1 MKPLN
6 EARYRAELGEKL
18 LNYAIPAYEIPTLA
32 VVGEVS
38 RFPVRRIY
46 TVGRNYAAHAAET
59 GLGGPTGP
67 IPGFSLKPADS
78 IVTDGAEFN
87 YPPGTS
93 QLDPEVEMVVAISK
107 SGADIPRETALE
119 HVFGYSVGI
128 DMIRRDVMR
137 DCIANEHSWDL
148 CKSFDGA
155 SPCGPVH
162 RVDQIGHLKAGA
174 IWIEINGERRQ
185 EGDLDDLIWDPAE
198 IISRLSRMSRME
210 PGDIIYTGTPRGP
223 APISPGDK
231 LLAHIDGLWEL
242 ELEVV

>member
-1 MKPLN
+1 MI
-6 EARYRAELGEKL
+6 
-18 LNYAIPAYEIPTLA
+18 YAVQTYEIPTLA
-32 VVGEVS
+32 VVGEEA

-46 TVGRNYAAHAAET
+46 AVGRNYAAHAAET
-59 GLGGPTGP
+59 GLGGAQGP

-78 IVTDGAEFN
+78 IVTDGADFR

-93 QLDPEVEMVVAISK
+93 ELDPEVEMVVAIGKGGS
-107 SGADIPRETALE
+107 DISRETAPE
-119 HVFGYSVGI
+119 HIFGYAVGI

-155 SPCGPVH
+155 SPCGPIH
-162 RVDQIGHLKAGA
+162 RVDQIGHLKSGT
-174 IWIEINGERRQ
+174 IWMEINGERRQ

-198 IISRLSRMSRME
+198 IISRLSKMSRME

-223 APISPGDK
+223 APISRGDR

-242 ELEVV
+242 EVNVA